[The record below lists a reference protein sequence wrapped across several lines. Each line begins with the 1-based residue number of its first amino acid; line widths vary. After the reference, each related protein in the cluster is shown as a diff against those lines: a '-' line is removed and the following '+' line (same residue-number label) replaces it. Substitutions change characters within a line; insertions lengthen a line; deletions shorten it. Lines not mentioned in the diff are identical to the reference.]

1 MNNLIDFAQVI
12 GSGLSNK
19 QCYLSLQ
26 RVNQQEGTF
35 WSYRADNTSGIWCSK
50 HEWSAGIE
58 VTSSLTTIPDDLL
71 PTMVAALFS
80 VVGIPFV
87 RDINTKGEDR
97 QLPNNIYP
105 VVQCNGYQF
114 VLVGFSAAW
123 IKRLTIGWES
133 YLAPQVT
140 VSVPLIAGYLTD
152 TKPIFNGQGVWLKDG
167 HNPNKGC
174 AILWWGKPV
183 ASVQYKE
190 EKTWFVNDTY
200 PSYSLPD
207 KTSYVKIASLDVS
220 LQDLLNLENGN
231 TFEAD
236 LVCEAQ
242 SKVISGNQCVTKGEL
257 VVSPDGVVFYAND
270 SFEISA

>member
-1 MNNLIDFAQVI
+1 MNNLIDLAQVI
-12 GSGLSNK
+12 GTGLSNQ

-26 RVNQQEGTF
+26 RVSQEEGTF
-35 WSYRADNTSGIWCSK
+35 WSYRADNTSGIWCSR
-50 HEWSAGIE
+50 HEWSAGIK

-87 RDINTKGEDR
+87 RDINTQGEDR
-97 QLPNNIYP
+97 QLPNDIYP

-167 HNPNKGC
+167 HNPNKGS

-190 EKTWFVNDTY
+190 EKTWFVNDAY
-200 PSYSLPD
+200 PPYSLPD
-207 KTSYVKIASLDVS
+207 ETSYVKIASLNVS
-220 LQDLLNLENGN
+220 LQDLLNLENGI

-236 LVCEAQ
+236 LVCESQ
-242 SKVISGNQCVTKGEL
+242 SKLISDNQCVTKGEL

-270 SFEISA
+270 CFKAPV